1 MKLLFLIGYS
11 NGGCV
16 LRLNIFSGLIRKA
29 AKKPEPGTSEPG
41 SVDSKVFKDEE
52 LKNEKISRSLK
63 KNVEYLDTIL
73 GRNVDAVFREF
84 RLGAGKK
91 ENACLVYL
99 DSLTDETRIS
109 ENILKPLLLGVA
121 GIDSPG
127 DNLTDVVGKSIL
139 VAAEIRSK
147 VYNMQDVV
155 SEILYGG
162 TALFIDGCEEAVITI
177 LKEWPQRPVDKADV
191 EGTVRG
197 PKESFNEIISV
208 STSLV
213 RRRLRTPNL
222 VIEGLNLG
230 RMTHTSVAVAYL
242 KGVVSPGLLKEVRQR
257 IDRIDIDGIL
267 ESGYIEELIQD
278 DPYSPFPQIAYTER
292 PDRVVAALL
301 QGRVCVFT
309 DGTPMVL
316 FMPATFSDLVQN
328 PEDYYE
334 RYHFA
339 TMIRLIRSLGLA
351 VALLLPS
358 FYIAITTFHQEMI
371 PTQLLISIAASREGV
386 PFPALVEALI
396 MEITFEALREAG
408 LRLPRAVGQAVS
420 IVGALVIGQ
429 AAVQAGIVSPLM
441 VIVVAVTGI
450 ASFMSPSYS
459 LALALRLIRF
469 PLMFLAATLGL
480 FGVMTGVLAMLI
492 HLAGLRSFG
501 VPYLSPLTPLKI
513 SDLKDFVVR
522 APWWAMHKRPSE
534 LVKRN
539 VRRIAP
545 DLKPQPPTGSG
556 DEKAFASGHE
566 SAGPNASTNGSG
578 KHDKVRTPA
587 VSRAGSKGGG
597 GSGQGA

>member
-1 MKLLFLIGYS
+1 M
-11 NGGCV
+11 
-16 LRLNIFSGLIRKA
+16 RLNFFSGLLKKA
-29 AKKPEPGTSEPG
+29 AKKPAPGTNKLG
-41 SVDSKVFKDEE
+41 SAESKVFKDEE
-52 LKNEKISRSLK
+52 LKNERISRYLK
-63 KNVEYLDTIL
+63 KNLEYLDNIL
-73 GRNVDAVFREF
+73 GRNADAVFREF
-84 RLGAGKK
+84 RLGGGNR
-91 ENACLVYL
+91 EACLVYL
-99 DSLTDETRIS
+99 DSLTDENRIS
-109 ENILKPLLLGVA
+109 ENILKPLMLGDRVA
-121 GIDSPG
+121 GIDSFG
-127 DNLTDVVGKSIL
+127 ENITDVIGKSIL
-139 VAAEIRSK
+139 VAAEISSK
-147 VYNMQDVV
+147 VENMQDVV

-162 TALFIDGCEEAVITI
+162 TALFVDGCEKAVITI
-177 LKEWPQRPVDKADV
+177 LKEWPQRSVEKSDV
-191 EGTVRG
+191 EGVVRG
-197 PKESFNEIISV
+197 SKEAFTETIGVN
-208 STSLV
+208 TSLV

-230 RMTHTSVAVAYL
+230 RVTRTAVAVAYL
-242 KGVVSPGLLKEVRQR
+242 KGVVSPGLVQEVRQR

-292 PDRVVAALL
+292 PDRVVSALL

-316 FMPATFSDLVQN
+316 FMPAAFNDLVQS

-334 RYHFA
+334 RYLFS
-339 TMIRLIRSLGLA
+339 TMIRLIRFLGLA

-358 FYIAITTFHQEMI
+358 FYIAIITFHQEMI
-371 PTQLLISIAASREGV
+371 PTQLLISIIASREGV

-441 VIVVAVTGI
+441 VIVVAITGI

-480 FGVMTGVLAMLI
+480 FGVMAGVLAMLI

-501 VPYLSPLTPLKI
+501 VPYLSPLAPLKI

-522 APWWAMHKRPSE
+522 APWWAMHQRPSE
-534 LVKRN
+534 LAKRN
-539 VRRIAP
+539 ERRIAP
-545 DLKPQPPTGSG
+545 DLKPHPPSGDG
-556 DEKAFASGHE
+556 DEKFYNPGGG
-566 SAGPNASTNGSG
+566 SAGSSHSHNGSG
-578 KHDKVRTPA
+578 GNNAGGRSDGA
-587 VSRAGSKGGG
+587 SSGSKGGG